1 MDFDEQ
7 TMIEKVFK
15 DSENDYATVLA
26 IATRARQILDDYPK
40 YEEQLEH
47 EKATMIALEEFVGGD
62 FGFEAD
68 PHPTKTEEE

>member
-1 MDFDEQ
+1 MNFDEQ
-7 TMIEKVFK
+7 TMIEMVLKN
-15 DSENDYATVLA
+15 SINDYATVLA
-26 IATRARQILDDYPK
+26 IATRARQILEDYPK

-68 PHPTKTEEE
+68 RHPTKTEEE